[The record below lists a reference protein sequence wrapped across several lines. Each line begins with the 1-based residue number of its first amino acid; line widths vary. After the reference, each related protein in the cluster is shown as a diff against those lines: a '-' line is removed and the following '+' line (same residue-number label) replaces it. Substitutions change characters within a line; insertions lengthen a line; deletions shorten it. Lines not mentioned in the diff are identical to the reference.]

1 MGNFIDMAGW
11 VMKEHGVPDSRLTVI
26 NQGPRNKQG
35 RITWNCICE
44 CGKPTNVV
52 AFAIRNGRIKS
63 CGCAIHDSN
72 KKKGEDSRK
81 SNKYDLSGEYGIGWT
96 SNTNREFYFDLEDYY
111 IIKEFCWF
119 EGKVHGMSV
128 LRTKRHSD
136 QKVVAMHDVLGFKG
150 CDHINRNELDNRK
163 ENLRRANFTENCRN
177 RGLRSDNKSGV
188 IGVRSVGEKFIADI
202 RVNKKLIVL
211 GKFFNKEDAIKARLK
226 AEKEY
231 FGEFAPQQ
239 HLYEEYGIN

>member
-1 MGNFIDMAGW
+1 
-11 VMKEHGVPDSRLTVI
+11 
-26 NQGPRNKQG
+26 
-35 RITWNCICE
+35 
-44 CGKPTNVV
+44 
-52 AFAIRNGRIKS
+52 
-63 CGCAIHDSN
+63 
-72 KKKGEDSRK
+72 
-81 SNKYDLSGEYGIGWT
+81 
-96 SNTNREFYFDLEDYY
+96 
-111 IIKEFCWF
+111 
-119 EGKVHGMSV
+119 
-128 LRTKRHSD
+128 
-136 QKVVAMHDVLGFKG
+136 MHDVLGFKG

-188 IGVRSVGEKFIADI
+188 VGVRSVGEKFIADI
-202 RVNKKLIVL
+202 RVNKKLIVF